1 MGQSTP
7 LLCKSRLCLLKPLSQ
22 GVNLSKQVPQSD
34 TLCPTSALEGRQAGL
49 IFVLLSHR
57 DRLHVST
64 S

>member
-1 MGQSTP
+1 
-7 LLCKSRLCLLKPLSQ
+7 
-22 GVNLSKQVPQSD
+22 VPQSD